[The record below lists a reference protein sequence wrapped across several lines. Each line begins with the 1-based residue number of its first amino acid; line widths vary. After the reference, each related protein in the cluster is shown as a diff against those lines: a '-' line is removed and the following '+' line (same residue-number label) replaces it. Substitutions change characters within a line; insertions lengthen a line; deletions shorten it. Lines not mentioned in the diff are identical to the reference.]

1 MRRDTIL
8 SATHRLDV
16 PMQEAHGV
24 DALDGLQDLAAQTEG
39 GADAEGSPRHAS
51 PQVSKV
57 STLEEP

>member
-1 MRRDTIL
+1 ML

-39 GADAEGSPRHAS
+39 GADAEGSSWHAS
-51 PQVSKV
+51 PQVRKV